1 MNGIWYNTYIPN
13 FSNVAALGL
22 FRLFTYNSREKEE
35 GFVALKFKSNILYT
49 MGGGGGG
56 TALQQDKGNFYHILD
71 SCTTFRGEEG
81 FNDILV
87 FLTFNTSTFY

>member
-49 MGGGGGG
+49 NGGVGVYCIA
-56 TALQQDKGNFYHILD
+56 TRQKELLPYFRLMR
-71 SCTTFRGEEG
+71 TTFRGEEG

>member
-1 MNGIWYNTYIPN
+1 MGFDAIHCTYIPN

-49 MGGGGGG
+49 IWGGVYCIA
-56 TALQQDKGNFYHILD
+56 TRQKELLPY
-71 SCTTFRGEEG
+71 FR
-81 FNDILV
+81 LMHH
-87 FLTFNTSTFY
+87 L